1 MSEHVTGAA
10 SATGAASRP
19 AEEDPAFWNSLI
31 REAQAARFLDYSI
44 RTLQGLR
51 YRGGGPSYLKMSSRC
66 IRYRRSDLR
75 AWAEQRLRT
84 STSDRGPEAARFLDY
99 SVRTMQGMRYRGGGP
114 RYIRM
119 SSRCIRYRRS
129 DLREWAEQ
137 RLRTSTSDP
146 GRKAA

>member
-1 MSEHVTGAA
+1 MSEHVTRAA

-31 REAQAARFLDYSI
+31 REA
-44 RTLQGLR
+44 
-51 YRGGGPSYLKMSSRC
+51 P
-66 IRYRRSDLR
+66 
-75 AWAEQRLRT
+75 
-84 STSDRGPEAARFLDY
+84 AARFLDY

-129 DLREWAEQ
+129 DLRAWAEQ
-137 RLRTSTSDP
+137 RLRTSTSDRGP
-146 GRKAA
+146 EAARHEADVSGREAA

>member
-31 REAQAARFLDYSI
+31 REA
-44 RTLQGLR
+44 
-51 YRGGGPSYLKMSSRC
+51 P
-66 IRYRRSDLR
+66 
-75 AWAEQRLRT
+75 
-84 STSDRGPEAARFLDY
+84 AARFLDY

-114 RYIRM
+114 RYILM

-137 RLRTSTSDP
+137 RLRTSTADRGPEAARHETDDS
-146 GRKAA
+146 GRAAA